1 MKASAVAARGVCAA
15 IRGYQRWISPFLGK
29 NCRYQ
34 PTCSN
39 YMLEAVRVHGVLC
52 GVWLGVKRI
61 ARCHPW
67 HEGGWD
73 PVPPRKE
80 GKK

>member
-1 MKASAVAARGVCAA
+1 MRLSEAVGWGVCAA
-15 IRGYQRWISPFLGK
+15 IRGYQRWISPLLGK
-29 NCRYQ
+29 NCRYE

-73 PVPPRKE
+73 PVPPKKE
-80 GKK
+80 GKT

>member
-1 MKASAVAARGVCAA
+1 MRVAEVAGWGVCAV

-29 NCRYQ
+29 NCRYE

-67 HEGGWD
+67 HAGGWD
-73 PVPPRKE
+73 PVPPKKE